1 MPVQV
6 RLPRLEKL
14 VKVLLEKYKE
24 LSKDD
29 ESVIIFVYK
38 KEIGW
43 EFLKYAH
50 LQGYTIINRTLPF
63 NIEYNQDIE
72 TYDFGFHNS
81 DIPYEEKEEIERA
94 FREGRLKCLIATQTL
109 AYGVNLPADRVIILL
124 TSFYD
129 RQKGKIRTIPSVT
142 DVIQMEGRAG
152 RFGIKEIGYVNI
164 LRYRT
169 SERTYN
175 KVYDETFSNS
185 NTELYE
191 NLMNFRGL
199 DSDYLGE
206 SAILSSF
213 ILSAYKFSDGDIMG
227 FLNKTY
233 SFRNFNDKKRI
244 YKVLDF
250 LVQKGY
256 INDNKVSEKG
266 EFCLSTGI
274 PPTAYEEFL
283 RRVNVNGSLFIKIRP
298 LIYTKRIK
306 DCLKPFLSESD
317 YYKFYDRE
325 VIKLLKPFD
334 FPEDGSHELI
344 FYTMGK
350 LFEIRNI
357 HNPPYELYLNTEV
370 LHLSKVLLKISD
382 YFFISD
388 EDIFRIAHGLK
399 YGLDYEFAPIGS
411 IEGIGHIRANAIK
424 ISILM
429 SNKKFEFGFRN
440 RVSDVLD
447 IIETSALRDVI
458 STRYIHKENIDKE
471 FKNIMNILEKQSSK
485 LLVDEKILR
494 SIALFL
500 RDIKKEDALRLPI
513 DELILR
519 FNLSFY

>member
-1 MPVQV
+1 M
-6 RLPRLEKL
+6 EKL
-14 VKVLLEKYKE
+14 IKSLLEKYKE
-24 LSKDD
+24 LSEDD

-43 EFLKYAH
+43 EFLKYAYLEGH
-50 LQGYTIINRTLPF
+50 TIINQTLPF
-63 NIEYNQDIE
+63 KVEYNQDIE

-94 FREGRLKCLIATQTL
+94 FREGKLKCLIATQTL
-109 AYGVNLPADRVIILL
+109 AYGVNLPADRVIILV

-129 RQKGKIRTIPSVT
+129 RQKGKVRTIPSIM

-152 RFGIKEIGYVNI
+152 RFGIKDIGYVNI

-169 SERTYN
+169 SEKTYN
-175 KVYDETFSNS
+175 KVYDETFGNS

-206 SAILSSF
+206 SAVLSSF
-213 ILSAYKFSDGDIMG
+213 ILSAYKFGEGDIMD
-227 FLNKTY
+227 FLNRTY
-233 SFRNFNDKKRI
+233 SFRNLNDKKRI

-250 LVQKGY
+250 LIQKGY
-256 INDNKVSEKG
+256 IDNNRVSEKG

-283 RRVNVNGSLFIKIRP
+283 RRANIDGSLFIKVRP

-317 YYKFYDRE
+317 YHKFYDKE
-325 VIKLLKPFD
+325 IIKLLRPFD

-344 FYTMGK
+344 FYIMGK
-350 LFEIRNI
+350 LFEIQNI

-388 EDIFRIAHGLK
+388 EDIFRVAHSLR
-399 YGLDYEFAPIGS
+399 YGLDYEFSPMGG

-424 ISILM
+424 ISILI
-429 SNKKFEFGFRN
+429 SGKKFELGFKN
-440 RVSDVLD
+440 KVSDILD
-447 IIETSALRDVI
+447 IIDKGALRDVI
-458 STRYIHKENIDKE
+458 STRYTHRENVDKE
-471 FKNIMNILEKQSSK
+471 FKNIVNILEKQSNK
-485 LLVDEKILR
+485 LLIDEKILR
-494 SIALFL
+494 SIALFS
-500 RDIKKEDALRLPI
+500 RDIRKEDALRLPI

-519 FNLSFY
+519 FSL